1 MKKFITSFLVFSLLF
16 NIIFENMLTLSY
28 AENIQKSI
36 LENNTSTDIDTDISQ
51 DNTENMI
58 PSMSDNLPNDTETDI
73 SQEAT
78 DGTTPSLP
86 NDDSSLQN
94 NNNNL
99 QNSQEDE
106 IQPDPKENPKHIMG
120 GSSSPYNMPLSK
132 AIEQSKA
139 KLNSS
144 AIGSGTVN
152 TDTLNVRSGP
162 STSYNKVGSLNNG
175 DYVEIYG
182 RSNNWYKII
191 YNNKFAYIS
200 SNYINLNILERGI
213 DVSKWNG
220 SIDWNNVKSSGI
232 DYVMIRAGYGS
243 STVDPNFKSY
253 IEGASAAGL
262 KIGVYWFSYATSV
275 DKARIEAEKCLQTI
289 SPYKDKISYPVYFD
303 YEYASVDYATDNGI
317 TITKDL
323 ASQMAN
329 TFINTIKSSGY
340 DTGLYTNKDFSSK
353 YFDTELLYSNNLWIA
368 QYNSQCT
375 FDKPYMMWQYTD
387 KGSVNGIN
395 GYVDMNYT
403 YLKSMKYDYTGNV
416 PPSNDGNLD
425 TTTPNSINYKTH
437 IEDYGWQNWTSNGQ
451 TSGTTGQ
458 NKQVESIE
466 IKLSNAPSGAKVLYQ
481 THVEDYGWLDWKYDG
496 QPSGT
501 TGQNK
506 QVEAIKIKLENM
518 NGYSVEY
525 RVHVEDYG
533 WLDWQ
538 YDGEIAGTVGEN
550 KKVEAIEIRIIKSS
564 DKIGVDYRTHVED
577 YGWMNWTSNGKIA
590 GTTGQS
596 KQVESVQLLLTN
608 APSNANIVYEAHVE
622 DYGWI
627 GWSSNG
633 NPSGT
638 TGQNKQLEAIR
649 IKLENMNGYNIKYR
663 VHVED
668 YGWLDWK
675 SNGEVAGTVGENKS
689 VEAIEVKLVKK

>member
-275 DKARIEAEKCLQTI
+275 DKARILR
-289 SPYKDKISYPVYFD
+289 
-303 YEYASVDYATDNGI
+303 
-317 TITKDL
+317 L
-323 ASQMAN
+323 
-329 TFINTIKSSGY
+329 
-340 DTGLYTNKDFSSK
+340 
-353 YFDTELLYSNNLWIA
+353 
-368 QYNSQCT
+368 
-375 FDKPYMMWQYTD
+375 
-387 KGSVNGIN
+387 
-395 GYVDMNYT
+395 
-403 YLKSMKYDYTGNV
+403 
-416 PPSNDGNLD
+416 
-425 TTTPNSINYKTH
+425 
-437 IEDYGWQNWTSNGQ
+437 
-451 TSGTTGQ
+451 
-458 NKQVESIE
+458 
-466 IKLSNAPSGAKVLYQ
+466 
-481 THVEDYGWLDWKYDG
+481 
-496 QPSGT
+496 
-501 TGQNK
+501 
-506 QVEAIKIKLENM
+506 
-518 NGYSVEY
+518 
-525 RVHVEDYG
+525 
-533 WLDWQ
+533 
-538 YDGEIAGTVGEN
+538 
-550 KKVEAIEIRIIKSS
+550 
-564 DKIGVDYRTHVED
+564 
-577 YGWMNWTSNGKIA
+577 
-590 GTTGQS
+590 
-596 KQVESVQLLLTN
+596 
-608 APSNANIVYEAHVE
+608 
-622 DYGWI
+622 
-627 GWSSNG
+627 
-633 NPSGT
+633 
-638 TGQNKQLEAIR
+638 
-649 IKLENMNGYNIKYR
+649 
-663 VHVED
+663 
-668 YGWLDWK
+668 
-675 SNGEVAGTVGENKS
+675 
-689 VEAIEVKLVKK
+689 